1 MYNINKRT
9 WRLLLGLLVTMT
21 LLYIVQ
27 RQTTTR
33 FSKGATTA
41 QVEIV
46 NGAADKNAFVTFL
59 CDDVMV
65 IYPHYTVYIHLDNCL
80 FREKLLRSLFIH

>member
-9 WRLLLGLLVTMT
+9 WRLLLGLLVTVI

-41 QVEIV
+41 QIEIV
-46 NGAADKNAFVTFL
+46 NDVADKNAFVTFL

-65 IYPHYTVYIHLDNCL
+65 IYPLI
-80 FREKLLRSLFIH
+80 LFILILIIVYLGRSY